1 MSETTSSNEHPRQS
15 RARSHAPRVLLLTT
29 LALAA
34 CSSGPPVT
42 TQATS
47 ADVLAA
53 AGNCDGPPGLQA
65 LWQERMAEPAA
76 RYAPVGPGDV
86 LSVWVTGIKE
96 LKDEE
101 VQVSDSGTITL
112 PFAGTISVQGLS
124 IEQVVDR
131 LDQAFSQYIRTPEVH
146 VVMEQERNQAVA
158 VMGLVNKPELVPLT
172 MPDETIMD
180 VIGDAGGLTN
190 EASQRVLLIPSAAQA
205 PSAADPPVTPGG
217 AVNAAYEGT
226 VGPVGQGRIA
236 PIVVDLHSS
245 ADQGCLDLPVKAGDT
260 VVVPP
265 AGNVMVGGWVDRP
278 GEVPITPGMTV
289 LGAITAAGGALYSS
303 NVEVLRS
310 NPQGRRTA
318 VPVDLAAVKSG
329 RQPDPPVEAGDVVM
343 VEGSVLGA
351 LPYAF
356 HSLFNGV
363 SGGIPIPVP

>member
-1 MSETTSSNEHPRQS
+1 MSAE
-15 RARSHAPRVLLLTT
+15 ARGGFAGCRGRRPAPVLLLAT

-34 CSSGPPVT
+34 CSSGPALPP
-42 TQATS
+42 ATS
-47 ADVLAA
+47 APSLAA
-53 AGNCDGPPGLQA
+53 AGNCEGPAALQA
-65 LWQERMAEPAA
+65 LWQARMAQPVA
-76 RYAPVGPGDV
+76 RYEPVGPGDV

-112 PFAGTISVQGLS
+112 PFVGTIDVQGMSLD
-124 IEQVVDR
+124 QVENR
-131 LDQAFSQYIRTPEVH
+131 LDEAYAEYIKTPEVH
-146 VVMEQERNQAVA
+146 VVMEEDRNQAVA
-158 VMGLVNKPELVPLT
+158 VMGLVNKPQLVPLT

-180 VIGDAGGLTN
+180 AIGDAGGLTN
-190 EASQRVLLIPSAAQA
+190 EASQRVLLIPATAQT
-205 PSAADPPVTPGG
+205 PSAADPPGAPGG
-217 AVNAAYEGT
+217 VSNAAYQGAAGSAAE
-226 VGPVGQGRIA
+226 GRIA

-245 ADQGCLDLPVKAGDT
+245 GEQGCLDLPVRAGDT
-260 VVVPP
+260 IVVPP

-318 VPVDLAAVKSG
+318 IPVNLAAVKSG
-329 RQPDPPVEAGDVVM
+329 RQPDPTVEAGDVVM
-343 VEGSVLGA
+343 VEASVLGA